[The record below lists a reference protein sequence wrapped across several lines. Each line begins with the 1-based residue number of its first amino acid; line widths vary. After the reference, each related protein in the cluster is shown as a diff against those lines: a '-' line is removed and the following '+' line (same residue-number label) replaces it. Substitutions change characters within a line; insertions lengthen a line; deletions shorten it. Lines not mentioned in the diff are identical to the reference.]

1 MEDDHPEP
9 SWPLPEASALR
20 DDLLAAYDDPGR
32 SYHDRRHLSEVVQ
45 RLGDLA
51 AHGVAFDALS
61 TGLAAWFHDA
71 VYDGERDAEERSATW
86 AELAL
91 PGYLD
96 EATVTEV
103 ARLVRL
109 TESHQPEPGD
119 DNGAALSDADLGV
132 LAQPEPANA
141 AYAAAVREEYRHLPD
156 EVFVQGRAEKLGD
169 LLSRA
174 AIFHTDAGR
183 ALWEDAARANM
194 AAELDRLR
202 ARVG

>member
-1 MEDDHPEP
+1 MNGGMEDDHPEP

-51 AHGVAFDALS
+51 AHGVAFDALP

-91 PGYLD
+91 PAYLD

-119 DNGAALSDADLGV
+119 RNGAALSDADLGV
-132 LAQPEPANA
+132 LALSSNAYLTDLADGA
-141 AYAAAVREEYRHLPD
+141 AYLVD
-156 EVFVQGRAEKLGD
+156 
-169 LLSRA
+169 
-174 AIFHTDAGR
+174 I
-183 ALWEDAARANM
+183 
-194 AAELDRLR
+194 
-202 ARVG
+202 VGVYGQSGWAHNPPV